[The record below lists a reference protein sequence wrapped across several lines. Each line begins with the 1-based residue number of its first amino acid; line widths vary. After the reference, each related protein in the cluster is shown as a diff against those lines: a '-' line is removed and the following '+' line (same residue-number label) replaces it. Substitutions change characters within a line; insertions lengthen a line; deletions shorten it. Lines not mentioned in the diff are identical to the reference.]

1 MLVCAVTGMCLVL
14 TGYTHG
20 ALARPPAQ
28 AGGSPAGAA
37 RAPASVRHGSPLV
50 VAGNR
55 RPYSLDIPSR
65 TIALTFDDGPDPRWT
80 PRILAVLRRFGA
92 HATFFQTGARTAAHP
107 ALVRRVLAGGNEVG
121 TSTYTH
127 ADLGAAGW
135 RGSLELTLSQNALAG
150 AAGMRTRLLRPPF
163 WPSQRTLDAAEWRA
177 IRQAGQEGYLV
188 AFTGRQTRDWARPGA
203 AAIVARAMPHGHRGE
218 IVTMQDGGPSGRQTL
233 AALTRLLTQLRG
245 KGYRFTTITG
255 GLRLPAADVPA
266 TGGQRV
272 AGDALVLAQR
282 ISADVVAALGA
293 LLVLAAVLAVIRLV
307 ALAGYAWAHRRRL
320 RRVRSGAIGAGHPP
334 FTGPISV
341 VVPAYNE
348 AAGIAA
354 TVMSVCDA
362 HYLNEIEVIVVDD
375 GSTDRT
381 AGIAHA
387 LGIPGVRVVS
397 QPNSGK
403 AVALNTGIALARHEI
418 VVLVDADTV
427 FERFS
432 LARLVAPFSDPAI
445 AAVSGNTKVANRH
458 GLLGRWQ
465 HIEYVIG
472 FNLDRRMF
480 DMLGSMPT
488 VPGAIGAFRRDI
500 LRRVGGV
507 SDDTLAEDTDLT
519 MTLCRAG
526 YRVAYVE
533 DARAWTEAPGS
544 FRQLWRQRYRWG
556 YGTLQAMW
564 KHKRAL
570 AEPGPAG
577 RFGRRILTYLLV
589 FQVALPLAAPVIDVS
604 AGYGMLIGDPLRA
617 LAVWLAFTALQLATA
632 CYAFR
637 LDRERLRP
645 LWALPLQQV
654 AYRQLM
660 YLVGIQSVVTAL
672 LGVRVRWQKVRRLG
686 TFAAAGVRAAG
697 RRPAAPRS

>member
-107 ALVRRVLAGGNEVG
+107 ALVRKVLADGNEVG
-121 TSTYTH
+121 TGTYTH

-135 RGSLELTLSQNALAG
+135 RRSLELTLSQNALAG
-150 AAGMRTRLLRPPF
+150 TAGMRTRLLRPPF

-218 IVTMQDGGPSGRQTL
+218 IVTMQDGGPSGGQTL
-233 AALTRLLTQLRG
+233 AALTRLLTRLRG

-418 VVLVDADTV
+418 VVL
-427 FERFS
+427 
-432 LARLVAPFSDPAI
+432 
-445 AAVSGNTKVANRH
+445 
-458 GLLGRWQ
+458 
-465 HIEYVIG
+465 
-472 FNLDRRMF
+472 
-480 DMLGSMPT
+480 
-488 VPGAIGAFRRDI
+488 
-500 LRRVGGV
+500 
-507 SDDTLAEDTDLT
+507 
-519 MTLCRAG
+519 
-526 YRVAYVE
+526 
-533 DARAWTEAPGS
+533 
-544 FRQLWRQRYRWG
+544 
-556 YGTLQAMW
+556 
-564 KHKRAL
+564 
-570 AEPGPAG
+570 
-577 RFGRRILTYLLV
+577 
-589 FQVALPLAAPVIDVS
+589 
-604 AGYGMLIGDPLRA
+604 
-617 LAVWLAFTALQLATA
+617 
-632 CYAFR
+632 
-637 LDRERLRP
+637 
-645 LWALPLQQV
+645 
-654 AYRQLM
+654 
-660 YLVGIQSVVTAL
+660 
-672 LGVRVRWQKVRRLG
+672 
-686 TFAAAGVRAAG
+686 
-697 RRPAAPRS
+697 